1 MGLSVEHPPV
11 IVNGTKDPDAL
22 LVIGGAGRRWARAVF
37 KACSNRLFTSWTS
50 EKNLGYG

>member
-22 LVIGGAGRRWARAVF
+22 LVIGGAGRRWARLVPSLKPAPTVSLQAGRP
-37 KACSNRLFTSWTS
+37 KRI
-50 EKNLGYG
+50 